1 MSIKPGNKSRLNHL
15 VAAVQVLHGSD
26 DEIRSVNR
34 ALPKGTPIFNTTDE
48 SLKISDGIT
57 FPRSLNDHKH
67 TAYAPVAHG
76 HLFGANIPWHL
87 GNPKLWYADDLVN
100 HPELV
105 PLDGRTLSDADAV
118 SLSKVYP
125 GTKLVTPEIT
135 TASGTGGENSELSM
149 TVDVFKGDYFGKN
162 VFNDAL
168 TQASIVNTLDQW
180 LTGNT
185 NLDAE
190 HSITVTFKGSLT
202 YRITEY
208 WMIPASS
215 TGTLIAAHR
224 PTPNTW
230 VLEGSNNGSSWST
243 IHSVSDY
250 TDWEIFTHRRFT
262 TTVMEDFAQIR
273 LRITKWNAG
282 DNVTEDFESTTSLYT
297 GLKRLWVF
305 GRQPNS
311 FNLPEVPSPH
321 PDYVWVVP
329 KDELN
334 TGLKHEDVGDIGTT
348 AVLPNLLPA
357 YRIPTDGR
365 RLQQE
370 NYPDL
375 YAAIGHN
382 CATQTAATLTTNNGS
397 IDDTGE
403 WTKGDSDP
411 AVAAYVGVEF
421 AITNPVISAYQIV
434 LGETQATPMTWT
446 LEAANGDSWTTV
458 QSFTDVTPE
467 EFKEANG
474 TFHIDTDFESTT
486 DIATF
491 TTYRLNIVSWNTD
504 GTTLGAQSITFYT
517 HTKGTFQVP
526 NYASEDGVTTYI
538 VAMNTANDVSAD
550 IISRLQKNVI
560 DLSNAV
566 ASLQQQIT
574 DQDESIN
581 KPTE

>member
-1 MSIKPGNKSRLNHL
+1 MSIKPGNRNRLNH
-15 VAAVQVLHGSD
+15 VTAVVQVLHGSD

-34 ALPKGTPIFNTTDE
+34 ALPKGTPIFNTSDS

-57 FPRSLNDHKH
+57 FPRSLSDHKH

-105 PLDGRTLSDADAV
+105 PLDGRTLSDADAA

-135 TASGTGGENSELSM
+135 TANGTGGENSELVMS
-149 TVDVFKGDYFGKN
+149 VDIFKGDYFGKN
-162 VFNDAL
+162 IFNDVL
-168 TQASIVNTLDQW
+168 TQASVVDTLDQW
-180 LTGNT
+180 LTGDTDLNK
-185 NLDAE
+185 E
-190 HSITVTFKGSLT
+190 HSITVNFKGNLT

-224 PTPNTW
+224 PTPNSW
-230 VLEGSNNGSSWST
+230 VLEGSNEDDVWAT
-243 IHSVSDY
+243 IDSVEGY

-262 TTVMEDFAQIR
+262 TSDMHDYAKIR

-282 DNVTEDFESTTSLYT
+282 DDVTEDFETTTSLYT
-297 GLKRLWVF
+297 GLKRLWIF

-329 KDELN
+329 KDDLN
-334 TGLKHEDVGDIGTT
+334 TGLKHEDVGDIGVS
-348 AVLPNLLPA
+348 AVLPDLLPS
-357 YRIPTDGR
+357 YRVPTDGR
-365 RLQQE
+365 QLKQE
-370 NYPDL
+370 NYPEL

-382 CATQTAATLTTNNGS
+382 CAVPVAAALTTNNGS
-397 IDDTGE
+397 INNTGA
-403 WTKGDSDP
+403 WTKDDSDP
-411 AVAAYVGVEF
+411 IIAAYVEISF
-421 AITNPVISAYQIV
+421 AIDNPVISSYQIT
-434 LGETQATPMTWT
+434 LGEDHATPASWI
-446 LEAANGDSWTTV
+446 LEAANGDDWVTI
-458 QSFTDVTPE
+458 QSFSDVTPE
-467 EFKEANG
+467 EFQAVNG
-474 TFHIDTDFESTT
+474 TFRIDTDFESTT
-486 DIATF
+486 EIATF
-491 TTYRLNIVSWNTD
+491 TKYRLNFVLWNED
-504 GTTLGAQSITFYT
+504 GTSLGTDSITFCA
-517 HTKGTFQVP
+517 HTKGNFQVP
-526 NYASEDGVTTYI
+526 TYTAENGVTTYI
-538 VAMNTANDVSAD
+538 VAMNTADDVSAD
-550 IISRLQKNVI
+550 IIQRLQKNVI

-574 DQDESIN
+574 DRDETID